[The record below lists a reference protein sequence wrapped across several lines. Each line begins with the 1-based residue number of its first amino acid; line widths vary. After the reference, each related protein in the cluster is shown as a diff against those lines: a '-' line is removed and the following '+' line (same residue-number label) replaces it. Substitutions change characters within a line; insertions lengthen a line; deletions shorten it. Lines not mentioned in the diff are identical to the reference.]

1 MKAALFALFAL
12 LACGGCSKKEAPPRR
27 TEPWLANPSAS
38 GNAQVSASAA
48 PQSFHFAPD
57 SSISFSVPGKKAKIS
72 GRVAISEG
80 ALRLDTRDLKNASAS
95 IEVDLTKLSLD
106 PETIPEGIE
115 LGGAP
120 DALAL
125 QWLELGAEVA
135 AERRRELQVA
145 RFELSSVETV
155 SPPFLDFGVR
165 SKGQVRA
172 SLVGTLLIHG
182 FRAPVR
188 CDVVLK
194 PLESAPGAPKR
205 LSIRSASALV
215 VALAPHDISARSP
228 SGIADALAMARAS
241 EWIGKN
247 ARVEFELQAVADAD
261 K

>member
-1 MKAALFALFAL
+1 MKAAAWALLGL
-12 LACGGCSKKEAPPRR
+12 LACGACSKKEAPPRR

-38 GNAQVSASAA
+38 GSAVASTA

-57 SSISFSVPGKKAKIS
+57 SSIRFSVPGKKAKVS
-72 GRVAISEG
+72 GRVALTEG
-80 ALRLDTRDLKNASAS
+80 TLRLDTRDLKNASAS
-95 IEVDLTKLSLD
+95 IDVDLTKLSLD
-106 PETIPEGIE
+106 PESIPEGIE

-120 DALAL
+120 DTLAL

-135 AERRRELQVA
+135 PERRRELSVA

-155 SPPFLDFGVR
+155 STPFLDFGAR
-165 SKGQVRA
+165 NKAQVRA

-188 CDVVLK
+188 CDVLLR
-194 PLESAPGAPKR
+194 PLEGAPGAAKR
-205 LSIRSASALV
+205 LSIRSAGPLV
-215 VALAPHDISARSP
+215 IALAPHDISARGP

-241 EWIGKN
+241 DWLGKN
-247 ARVEFELQAVADAD
+247 ARVEFELVAEADAD